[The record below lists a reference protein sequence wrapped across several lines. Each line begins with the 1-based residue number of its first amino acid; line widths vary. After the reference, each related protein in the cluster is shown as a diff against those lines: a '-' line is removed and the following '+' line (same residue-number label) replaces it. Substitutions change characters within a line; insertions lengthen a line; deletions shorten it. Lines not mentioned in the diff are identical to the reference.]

1 MWINDEK
8 LTLFKKVLRDIRF
21 LSFFAVSDLILD
33 PDLDPA
39 PAVDL
44 VPGNDLDEVDLEA
57 DLVDQDPDLVLEGKY
72 SIVWILVR

>member
-1 MWINDEK
+1 M
-8 LTLFKKVLRDIRF
+8 
-21 LSFFAVSDLILD
+21 SFFAVSDLILD

-44 VPGNDLDEVDLEA
+44 VPENDLDEVDLEA

-72 SIVWILVR
+72 SIVWILFR